1 MTEYEATGKTLEE
14 AVEKALAALGIKK
27 DNANIEIQEEPTQGL
42 LGIIGSKT
50 AKVKVKP
57 IKTPSEYLRS
67 YVEELIDYMGINE
80 SRILVSEDEEK
91 LLVEVYGEDVGSL
104 IGRRGKT
111 LSDIQYVLNVVIR
124 RQFAGLHKMVVV
136 DIEKYRERREKTL
149 TQLARN
155 VANKVSKEGYEQ
167 ALEPMSPQERRI
179 VHIAL
184 QDYEGIKT
192 YSEGDEPYRKVIVA
206 PK

>member
-14 AVEKALAALGIKK
+14 AVEKALDALGIKK
-27 DNANIEIQEEPTQGL
+27 DNAEIEIQEEPAHGL

-57 IKTPSEYLRS
+57 IKTPSEFLKS
-67 YVEELIDYMGINE
+67 YMEELISYMGIDE
-80 SRILVSEDEEK
+80 SRVIVSEDEEK
-91 LLVEVYGEDVGSL
+91 LLAEVYGEDVGSL

-111 LSDIQYVLNVVIR
+111 LSDLQYVLNIVVR
-124 RQFAGLHKMVVV
+124 RQFSGLHKMVVV
-136 DIEKYRERREKTL
+136 DIEKYRQRREKTL
-149 TQLARN
+149 TQLAKN

-179 VHIAL
+179 IHIAL
-184 QDYEGIKT
+184 QDYPGITT
-192 YSEGDEPYRKVIVA
+192 YSEGDEPYRKVVVA
-206 PK
+206 PR